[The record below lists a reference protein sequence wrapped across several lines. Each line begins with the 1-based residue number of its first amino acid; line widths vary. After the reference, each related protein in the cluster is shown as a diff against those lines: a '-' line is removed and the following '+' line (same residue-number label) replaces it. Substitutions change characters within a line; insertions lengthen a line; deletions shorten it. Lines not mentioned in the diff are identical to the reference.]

1 MNNSQVANLNLE
13 EEQPID
19 RKPFLRQRE
28 IELVKLIEAIE
39 NLKSSNYW
47 NILEDFFTREVE
59 KLRNELDDER
69 DTIKIYRLQGNLEWA
84 KKYSDLSK
92 LSERYR
98 EELINI
104 RKQINV

>member
-47 NILEDFFTREVE
+47 NILEDFFTREVG

>member
-1 MNNSQVANLNLE
+1 MNNSQIANLNLE

-39 NLKSSNYW
+39 NVKSSNYW
-47 NILEDFFTREVE
+47 KILEDLFSRDVE
-59 KLRNELDDER
+59 KIRSELDDEK
-69 DTIKIYRLQGNLEWA
+69 DTIKIFRLQGSIEWA

-92 LSERYR
+92 LAERYR

>member
-1 MNNSQVANLNLE
+1 MNNSQIANLNLE

-47 NILEDFFTREVE
+47 NILEDFFTREVG